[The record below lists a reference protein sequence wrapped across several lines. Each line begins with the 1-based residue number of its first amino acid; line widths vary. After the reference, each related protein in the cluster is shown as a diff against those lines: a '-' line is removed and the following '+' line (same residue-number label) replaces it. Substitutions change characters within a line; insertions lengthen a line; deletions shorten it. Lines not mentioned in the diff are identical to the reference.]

1 MQISNYKA
9 VILDYIAR
17 DDSGEVIDSAAANGP
32 IRYIHGTE
40 DLIPGLE
47 QALEGH
53 SQGER
58 LQVDVPM
65 DLAYG
70 PRDESLVEEVPRA
83 NNFPGIDVIE
93 PGMRFET
100 RMDDGSPMLVTV
112 IAADRKRVTVDGN
125 YPLAGKNLHFEL
137 EVLEVR
143 EATSEE
149 LEHGLVHDEAGTH
162 ALH

>member
-83 NNFPGIDVIE
+83 NFPGIDVIE

-125 YPLAGKNLHFEL
+125 HPLAGKNLHFEL

>member
-65 DLAYG
+65 DLA
-70 PRDESLVEEVPRA
+70 
-83 NNFPGIDVIE
+83 
-93 PGMRFET
+93 
-100 RMDDGSPMLVTV
+100 
-112 IAADRKRVTVDGN
+112 
-125 YPLAGKNLHFEL
+125 
-137 EVLEVR
+137 
-143 EATSEE
+143 
-149 LEHGLVHDEAGTH
+149 
-162 ALH
+162 